1 MTQLLTPP
9 VARRATNPLHPD
21 RVLRSAVELGRET
34 MQSIATDPREF
45 ERGLSQIETA
55 VARFRSAFMAQPYA
69 AADHAL
75 AYHDRAKEELDA
87 DFSPLYYRRAVL
99 ENVLTRYERAA
110 QDLLRQLA

>member
-34 MQSIATDPREF
+34 LQAIADDPRDF
-45 ERGLSQIETA
+45 DRGLALIETA
-55 VARFRSAFMAQPYA
+55 VARFRSAFLAQPFA

-75 AYHDRAKEELDA
+75 AYHDRSKEDLDA

-99 ENVLTRYERAA
+99 ENVLTRYDRAA
-110 QDLLRQLA
+110 QDLLRQWA